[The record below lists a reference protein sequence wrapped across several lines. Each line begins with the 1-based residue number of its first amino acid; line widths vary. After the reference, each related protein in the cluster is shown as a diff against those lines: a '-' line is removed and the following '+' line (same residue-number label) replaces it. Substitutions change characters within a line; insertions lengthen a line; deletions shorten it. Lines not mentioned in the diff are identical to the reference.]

1 MRSPPSLTQ
10 LPPGLGANTRSH
22 RIPAPAAALPAG
34 REHSEPISFPTSSCF
49 HGNWLRTSTSSDEER
64 AVTLRDGTEPQ
75 EGHRSPP
82 SFSFAAKHPLQ
93 VLWLGLGLGRRSL
106 I

>member
-10 LPPGLGANTRSH
+10 PPPGLGANTRSH

-82 SFSFAAKHPLQ
+82 PPFPLLQ
-93 VLWLGLGLGRRSL
+93 SIHSRFFGLGWVWAGGL
-106 I
+106 